1 MVSVAV
7 EFNKRKRCDVKCPS
21 CGLTN
26 PPEAMK
32 CDCGFNFKSDVKDAI
47 CQDKYASEAERQ
59 RRKILEG
66 YNVLQGI
73 EKNLA
78 GKWKRFV
85 NCILDGIFMLIIIVG
100 AAQLFVS
107 IGLDYIIQDARVY
120 YLLIVISLTYYV
132 LPECLYGKTLSKFI
146 TRTKV
151 VTVSGSKPD
160 FQSIIVRTVCRHIP
174 FEPFSVLV
182 NTVGWHDSI
191 SKTRVVNCNY
201 D

>member
-1 MVSVAV
+1 M
-7 EFNKRKRCDVKCPS
+7 KCPS

-26 PPEAMK
+26 PPEAIK

-47 CQDKYASEAERQ
+47 YKDKYAHEAERQ
-59 RRKILEG
+59 RRELVEG
-66 YNVLQGI
+66 YNMLQGI

-85 NCILDGIFMLIIIVG
+85 NSILDGIFLLIIIIVIV
-100 AAQLFVS
+100 QLFVF
-107 IGLDYIIQDARVY
+107 IGLDYLIQDARVY
-120 YLLIVISLTYYV
+120 YLLIVTSLIYYV
-132 LPECLYGKTLSKFI
+132 LPECLHEKTLAKFI

-160 FQSIIVRTVCRHIP
+160 FRSIIIRTACRQIP

>member
-1 MVSVAV
+1 M
-7 EFNKRKRCDVKCPS
+7 NCPS
-21 CGLTN
+21 CGLEN
-26 PPEAMK
+26 RYDAES
-32 CDCGFNFKSDVKDAI
+32 CDCGFNFKSDVKDA
-47 CQDKYASEAERQ
+47 YEAERQ
-59 RRKILEG
+59 RREKIEG

-78 GKWKRFV
+78 GKWKRFA
-85 NCILDGIFMLIIIVG
+85 NSILDGIFMLIIIVG
-100 AAQLFVS
+100 VVQLFVL
-107 IGLDYIIQDARVY
+107 IRLDYIIQDARVY
-120 YLLIVISLTYYV
+120 YLLIVTSLSYYV

-160 FQSIIVRTVCRHIP
+160 FLSIIARTACRHIP

-191 SKTRVVNCNY
+191 SKTRVVNEGEK
-201 D
+201 